1 MKVTKKSTPV
11 KKEKD
16 LFVCVCKSGTF
27 LKSGKNVLKLHL
39 FQQKNLSFQQ
49 MFSDKIYYIQYITNI
64 I

>member
-27 LKSGKNVLKLHL
+27 LESGKKCPETQKK
-39 FQQKNLSFQQ
+39 QQKKTTIFNNF
-49 MFSDKIYYIQYITNI
+49 
-64 I
+64 